1 MTAPLPTRRAVDPR
15 GELVG
20 AGLSALM
27 AVLFAVVVIL
37 GQDLLRGDLP
47 FAVLAVRFAGQSL
60 LLLLVLVVLG
70 RPLVPEPGER
80 LPLMLAATLG
90 YGSES
95 AFFFTALGYGS
106 TAAVTLLFYTYP
118 VFVMLA
124 TIVLDRRAPA
134 RELFAAL
141 GLAVAGSAIVILGG
155 KHVEVETLGIVLA
168 LATGVAYTCYLMGTD
183 RFVRRTDPLTAATWL
198 GAGAAFAN
206 LVYALAF
213 GAVELPGAG
222 SAPTLLAMAVF
233 SAGAFVAMIS
243 GLQLV
248 GAVRNSIIGVMEP
261 LTVAGLAF
269 VFLDEAITWT
279 TAVGGALIL
288 VGAVLATLVRT
299 ARTPEPNV

>member
-1 MTAPLPTRRAVDPR
+1 MTARPSTRRAVDPR
-15 GELVG
+15 GEIVG

-37 GQDLLRGDLP
+37 GEDVLEGDLP
-47 FAVLAVRFAGQSL
+47 FAVLAIRFAGQT
-60 LLLLVLVVLG
+60 LLLLVVLLVLG

-80 LPLMLAATLG
+80 LPLVLAATLG

-95 AFFFTALGYGS
+95 AFFFTGLGYGS

-134 RELFAAL
+134 LELFAAL
-141 GLAVAGSAIVILGG
+141 GLAVAGSVIVILGG
-155 KHVEVETLGIVLA
+155 GGTEIETLGIVLA
-168 LATGVAYTCYLMGTD
+168 LATAAAYTCYLMATD

-198 GAGAAFAN
+198 GAGAAVAN
-206 LVYALAF
+206 VVYALVF
-213 GAVELPGAG
+213 GTVELPDPG
-222 SAPTLLAMAVF
+222 STPTLVAMAIF

-243 GLQLV
+243 GLQRV
-248 GAVRNSIIGVMEP
+248 GAVRNAIIGVMEP
-261 LTVAGLAF
+261 LTVAVLAF
-269 VFLDEAITWT
+269 LFLNEAITWST
-279 TAVGGALIL
+279 VVGGALIL
-288 VGAVLATLVRT
+288 AGAVIATLVRT

>member
-1 MTAPLPTRRAVDPR
+1 
-15 GELVG
+15 
-20 AGLSALM
+20 M

-37 GQDLLRGDLP
+37 GEDVLRGDLP
-47 FAVLAVRFAGQSL
+47 FAVLAIRFAGQTLML
-60 LLLLVLVVLG
+60 LVVLVVVG

-134 RELFAAL
+134 GELFAAL
-141 GLAVAGSAIVILGG
+141 GLAVAGSTIVILGG
-155 KHVEVETLGIVLA
+155 GRVEVETLGIVLA
-168 LATGVAYTCYLMGTD
+168 LATGVAYTCYLMATD
-183 RFVRRTDPLTAATWL
+183 RFVTRTDPLTAATWL
-198 GAGAAFAN
+198 GAGAAVAN
-206 LVYALAF
+206 LIYALAF
-213 GAVELPGAG
+213 GTVELPRAAG
-222 SAPTLLAMAVF
+222 SAAPTLLAMAVF

-243 GLQLV
+243 GLQRV
-248 GAVRNSIIGVMEP
+248 GAVRNAIIGVMEP
-261 LTVAGLAF
+261 LTVAVLAF
-269 VFLDEAITWT
+269 VFLDEAITWS
-279 TAVGGALIL
+279 TASGGALIL
-288 VGAVLATLVRT
+288 AGAVLATLVRT